1 MWGNLMKKF
10 LRWFLGVVAVAILV
24 LYFVSEHK
32 LRVPSQAQ
40 FVVSAGGDVK
50 RGEHL
55 AGIIGCRSCHNP
67 DLGGRASFQ
76 EDYVYRLVAP
86 DLTRAREPYSDAAL
100 LRLFRTGAKADG
112 KLALGMPIEQL
123 SRMTDQEAADVIAY
137 LRSVPASQH
146 PVEGSSHLY
155 LPGRL
160 GLVLNQ
166 YPLPDPKDIESSAVL
181 HDRKDVGVSRH
192 LVSVTCAE
200 CHGLDQMG
208 SPEEGIPPLVVA
220 KAYSFEQFRRL
231 LHTGIT
237 LTGKESASGL
247 MTAVAR
253 KRFVHLTD
261 GEIAGLHAYLAG
273 GVDTPRTEIAS
284 STGN

>member
-1 MWGNLMKKF
+1 MKKF
-10 LRWFLGVVAVAILV
+10 LYGSLVALAVAILI
-24 LYFVSEHK
+24 LYFVSEYK

-40 FVVSAGGDVK
+40 FAVSAGGDVK

-67 DLGGRASFQ
+67 DMGGRASFQ

-86 DLTRAREPYSDAAL
+86 DLTRARERYSDAAL
-100 LRLFRTGAKADG
+100 MRLFRTGAKVDG

-146 PVEGSSHLY
+146 PVEGRSHLY

-166 YPLPDPKDIESSAVL
+166 FPLPDPKDIESPSVL
-181 HDRKDVGVSRH
+181 HDRGEVGPARH
-192 LVSVTCAE
+192 LVSITCAD
-200 CHGLDQMG
+200 CHGLDEKG
-208 SPEEGIPPLVVA
+208 YPDEGRPALVVA
-220 KAYSFEQFRRL
+220 KAYSLEQFRRL

-237 LTGKESASGL
+237 LTGKDSASGL
-247 MTAVAR
+247 MSSVAR
-253 KRFVHLTD
+253 KRFVYLTD
-261 GEIAGLHAYLAG
+261 AEIAGLHAYL
-273 GVDTPRTEIAS
+273 
-284 STGN
+284 STGVGNRVAANPPSPGN